1 MYALINCFCATLT
14 LSSGMEDA
22 HVSELDFDSDL
33 KLSLFGVFDGHGGP
47 EVAAF
52 SKQHISEVLRSSPEY
67 QALRAAT
74 GCGKS
79 SSSSSSTLATGEN
92 STASELEALLG
103 SALQRSFLELDC
115 RMSTPAGIKEMRV
128 VARAEDRR
136 RRENLDTVDL
146 EEAAEAAEACGLS
159 FAQVRAL
166 VAAQINARLEAKH
179 ASDSDDDEILPTP
192 PPPAAAPHAA
202 YLPPPVPMERSADTT
217 SAASGASTSAGA
229 PSSEA
234 NTSSSSS
241 NSNSNSNGAS
251 NGTTSDEVKASDD
264 NSALNLPSA
273 SSTSSSSD
281 AYAGLRPTLRKGG
294 VGVESGATAVVA
306 VVGHGSVVVANAGD
320 SRAVLCRANGRAL
333 DLSVD
338 HKPEDPE
345 ELSRIQA
352 AGGSVTNGRV
362 EGNLNL
368 SRAVGDLLYKRN
380 LGVKVQAQMISAFPD
395 IQTVPLEA
403 GDRFLVLCCD
413 GIWNVLSSQEVVD
426 FVSERL
432 NHQPPPSLGTI
443 CDDLVTECLAPD
455 TDGDGTGCDNMTAM
469 VVLLPGPDSR
479 AAHDALA
486 ACAAAA
492 AEEGYADVVIEDE
505 SGTVAVGEARV
516 AAAAAEGQK
525 RPGAPLKDGMDS
537 DNDDD
542 DDLTGPPRIKQRAI
556 CQSSL

>member
-1 MYALINCFCATLT
+1 MVSIVFVPHELLC
-14 LSSGMEDA
+14 SGMEDA

-33 KLSLFGVFDGHGGP
+33 KLSLFGVFDGHGGA

-52 SKQHISEVLRSSPEY
+52 SKEHISEVLRSAPEY
-67 QALRAAT
+67 QALRSAT
-74 GCGKS
+74 GYSKSATS
-79 SSSSSSTLATGEN
+79 SSSSNSTNSSTPATGG
-92 STASELEALLG
+92 SATAGELEALLG

-115 RMSTPAGIKEMRV
+115 RMSTPAGIREMRV
-128 VARAEDRR
+128 AARAEDRR

-146 EEAAEAAEACGLS
+146 EEAAEAADACGLS

-166 VAAQINARLEAKH
+166 VASQINARLEAKH
-179 ASDSDDDEILPTP
+179 ASDSDDDEILQTP
-192 PPPAAAPHAA
+192 RPSPAAAHRAT
-202 YLPPPVPMERSADTT
+202 LPPPVPKESSTGAS
-217 SAASGASTSAGA
+217 SAASGASASTEA

-234 NTSSSSS
+234 SSSSS
-241 NSNSNSNGAS
+241 
-251 NGTTSDEVKASDD
+251 
-264 NSALNLPSA
+264 
-273 SSTSSSSD
+273 SSSSSSD
-281 AYAGLRPTLRKGG
+281 AYAELRPTLRKGG

-320 SRAVLCRANGRAL
+320 SRAVLCRAKGRAY

-338 HKPEDPE
+338 HKPEDPL
-345 ELSRIQA
+345 ELARIHG

-380 LGVKVQAQMISAFPD
+380 LGVKVEAQMISAFPD
-395 IQTVPLEA
+395 IQTVQIEA

-432 NHQPPPSLGTI
+432 NLQPPPSLGTI
-443 CDDLVTECLAPD
+443 CEDLVTECLAPD
-455 TDGDGTGCDNMTAM
+455 TDGDGAGCDNMTAM

-505 SGTVAVGEARV
+505 SGTVAVGEASR
-516 AAAAAEGQK
+516 AAAAAAAGQK
-525 RPGAPLKDGMDS
+525 RADGPLGDGMDS
-537 DNDDD
+537 DNVD
-542 DDLTGPPRIKQRAI
+542 DDLAGPPRIKQRAI